1 MLVWIGDHVLVAAG
15 LLLASATFVWLAWL
29 LWGYPSARSGFR
41 VLTAR
46 EQALAR
52 AAAEAFFPPDGP
64 IPVSGVQAG
73 CVRYLDRYLARS
85 RLPQRRLLLLLLWFN
100 EYAPLL
106 FGPVHRRFSRMNV
119 DQRLAYLADAE
130 ASSVYLRRV
139 TVLAMRGLIT
149 FGYFD
154 NDNVLQFVGMKFD
167 TDPFN
172 LSAVREAVAVSAG
185 DSVPVP
191 LASGERLKP
200 GLRAPADEE
209 FSDVG

>member
-1 MLVWIGDHVLVAAG
+1 MLVWIGDHLMVAASLSLVA
-15 LLLASATFVWLAWL
+15 ATFVWLAWL

-52 AAAEAFFPPDGP
+52 AAAETFFPPDGP
-64 IPVSGVQAG
+64 IPVSGIQAG

-106 FGPVHRRFSRMNV
+106 FGPVRRRFSMMNAT
-119 DQRLAYLADAE
+119 QRLAYLAEAE
-130 ASSVYLRRV
+130 ASSLYLRRV
-139 TVLAMRGLIT
+139 TMLAMRGLIT

-154 NDNVLQFVGMKFD
+154 NEDVLRCIGMKFD

-172 LSAVREAVAVSAG
+172 LSATRDVAAASAG
-185 DSVPVP
+185 DGVPVP

-200 GLRAPADEE
+200 GLRAPVDEA
-209 FSDVG
+209 FDDVG